1 MAKERSMVFARLIRS
16 TRPWGWLLGLAV
28 LGVFSAP
35 AGAQDVDIEDP
46 EIAAIAAQADQ
57 MIPDNGREVSEEELE
72 KYRQQVQ
79 SMMVSGNP
87 ESAPIDG
94 MSQFFGQSLKTLQS
108 MDKEALKKHLAQTVR
123 FKKFKLEDYPKLLNF
138 MVEVVTDKELA
149 KSLDVDP
156 QKYFKKL
163 IYFVILLVA
172 TFLVG
177 AIWKHRDQ
185 KRPYLTLGTSIKCAL
200 VRGLVING
208 VRLIGVIYI
217 FREQTLPLMRI
228 ARQTLF

>member
-1 MAKERSMVFARLIRS
+1 MVFTRLIRS
-16 TRPWGWLLGLAV
+16 MWPRRWWPGLAV
-28 LGVFSAP
+28 LGMLSVVVY
-35 AGAQDVDIEDP
+35 AQDVDIEDP

-57 MIPDNGREVSEEELE
+57 MIPENGREVSEEELE

-87 ESAPIDG
+87 ESVPIDG
-94 MSQFFGQSLKTLQS
+94 MNQFFGQSLKTLQS
-108 MDKEALKKHLAQTVR
+108 MDKEELKKHLAQTVR

-138 MVEVVTDKELA
+138 LVEVVTDKELA

-156 QKYFKKL
+156 SKYFKKL

-185 KRPYLTLGTSIKCAL
+185 KRPYLTLGTSLKCAL

-208 VRLIGVIYI
+208 IRLIGLIYI
-217 FREQTLPLMRI
+217 FREQTLPLIRI
-228 ARQTLF
+228 ARQTFF